1 MHTLEDL
8 GAHSNWIELALI
20 EMGYHNVFPHVG
32 SNTQLV
38 VRGKRIW
45 PLVTGT
51 FGGTDFISSLLG
63 EAGDK
68 LSQVSVT
75 DLNTAVTE
83 AQMANTEE
91 IAAKIKAAM
100 KMFPHSSSSQQVDAM
115 QAQHQQ
121 NMSASTKFNSHGAV
135 MSAEEIARQVYPIL
149 ALKDTISKQID
160 EMIEKVFP
168 IFRLKTCL

>member
-1 MHTLEDL
+1 
-8 GAHSNWIELALI
+8 
-20 EMGYHNVFPHVG
+20 MGYHDVFPHVG

-38 VRGKRIW
+38 VQGKRIW

-75 DLNTAVTE
+75 DLNAAVTE

-91 IAAKIKAAM
+91 ISAKIKAAM
-100 KMFPHSSSSQQVDAM
+100 KMFPNSSSSQQVDAM

-121 NMSASTKFNSHGAV
+121 NMSSSATFNSHGAV
-135 MSAEEIARQVYPIL
+135 MSAEEIARQLYPIL
-149 ALKDTISKQID
+149 ALKDSIGKQID
-160 EMIEKVFP
+160 ETLEKVLPSFQ
-168 IFRLKTCL
+168 LKTCP